1 MSNLKEKLQVFMV
14 GLMVGLI
21 IAGVFFI
28 FKLDNYF
35 KELNFYKSI
44 SKTFSSNQKK
54 EEYVLNTDETE
65 KLNDKKVIGNTIKS
79 KSNFNSE
86 SSNTKMPKPALVLD
100 ADTLNLYSSKDSLSF
115 NKVVSEDFVV
125 RKDELISTKTFEV
138 LNLYPLTN
146 RNISKDSILQLVSGV
161 KDDRNNNKQ
170 FFNIEFWQSPLNYK
184 GYKMSKFK
192 IVLYGIVLND
202 GIKVYKLDDVV
213 YLKNMSLVL
222 KLDYTSDF
230 KSFDRIT
237 DEVII
242 NKLK

>member
-1 MSNLKEKLQVFMV
+1 M
-14 GLMVGLI
+14 
-21 IAGVFFI
+21 
-28 FKLDNYF
+28 
-35 KELNFYKSI
+35 
-44 SKTFSSNQKK
+44 
-54 EEYVLNTDETE
+54 
-65 KLNDKKVIGNTIKS
+65 IGNTIKS

-237 DEVII
+237 DDVII

>member
-28 FKLDNYF
+28 FKLDTYF

>member
-237 DEVII
+237 DDVII